1 MRFESG
7 VLSLVKEQLR
17 ASLADSPACRALLGV
32 HSSTAAK
39 ARIHL
44 REIPKPAADAYT
56 LAELEI
62 LRPYALIFH
71 GYTDGESETRV
82 ADGVG
87 TGTQWQALG
96 KLTLRLSRAV
106 PKDLTEAVNR
116 EWDEE
121 WENAVDAVMDDLL
134 ELSGD
139 VAGGEEYLAIA
150 AMKILQGPGRHHP
163 DNDSAQGVE
172 QGVDIEI
179 TWGGLG

>member
-1 MRFESG
+1 MRFKSG
-7 VLSLVKEQLR
+7 VLSLVKQQLR

-87 TGTQWQALG
+87 TGTQWRVVG
-96 KLTLRLSRAV
+96 KLTFRLSRAV
-106 PKDLTEAVNR
+106 PDGMTDDEADT
-116 EWDEE
+116 EWDD
-121 WENAVDAVMDDLL
+121 AVDAVMDDLW

-139 VAGGEEYLAIA
+139 VAGGEEYLAVA

-179 TWGGLG
+179 TWGELG